1 MTSPSSG
8 EKIRLV
14 KFRRNDISLI
24 IITKNYPRLSLEI
37 GVSEFNF
44 ERSTFKEMTYLF
56 FSSYYC
62 QIL

>member
-56 FSSYYC
+56 F
-62 QIL
+62 

>member
-1 MTSPSSG
+1 MTSPSLG

-14 KFRRNDISLI
+14 KFRRNDISLV

-37 GVSEFNF
+37 GVNEFNF

-56 FSSYYC
+56 
-62 QIL
+62 L